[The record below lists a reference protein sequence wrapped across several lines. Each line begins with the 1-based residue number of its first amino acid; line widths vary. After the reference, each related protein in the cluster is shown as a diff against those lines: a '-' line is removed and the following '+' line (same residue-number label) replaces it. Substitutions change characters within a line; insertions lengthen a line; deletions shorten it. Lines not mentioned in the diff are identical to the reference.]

1 MDINTFAAFLLIF
14 FLIYTHV
21 NWAGTRRPKPIKHF
35 LSTKNDRHRMVQEIN
50 EPNRFFNPPQSSTFI
65 LKKEKKGTS
74 IQLLGRLCIGAISAI
89 KMIIKI

>member
-65 LKKEKKGTS
+65 LKKEKKV
-74 IQLLGRLCIGAISAI
+74 LVYNC
-89 KMIIKI
+89 

>member
-14 FLIYTHV
+14 FLIYTYV

-65 LKKEKKGTS
+65 LKKEKKV
-74 IQLLGRLCIGAISAI
+74 LVYNC
-89 KMIIKI
+89 